1 MVGDLGKTKGNTL
14 LLNRSSKDGIKSHK
28 IGDGNRLGWIF
39 KALKRFMEEKEV
51 DDH

>member
-1 MVGDLGKTKGNTL
+1 MAGDLGKTERSTL
-14 LLNRSSKDGIKSHK
+14 LPNRSSKDGTQSHK

-39 KALKRFMEEKEV
+39 KALKRFMEEKEI